1 MSQQTE
7 NAFLKTRLRLFSGQL
22 IPFETLGEMVRLD
35 QEQIVQEL
43 SQYNDVVD
51 VDASIKQ
58 IEQQLCQAM
67 FSDFKILLRP
77 WHGNYFRFL
86 KQSLRWFE
94 LVNLKVLIR
103 GKFTGVTE
111 NRLTEQ
117 LINLGEFADLPVR
130 QLVETDDPFEML
142 RLLENT
148 AYGSIVRRARRVF
161 EDQGQELFS
170 LDSAIDRNFFLELA
184 HRARFL
190 DLQDQ
195 SLLKEVY
202 GVLMDRFNL
211 LWLMR
216 YRFSYGLSP
225 AKSYYL
231 LTATGSQL
239 HSVEL
244 MNLAKKE
251 SLDEVIAAL
260 PDKYRAMLA
269 DLDSIYQ
276 VEQVMELYSLS
287 ACRRCLAQSHS
298 LMSQTLAYL
307 ILRDAETRY
316 LLAILKG
323 KQLGFDQELIE
334 QSIGVLSA

>member
-1 MSQQTE
+1 MTQQTE
-7 NAFLKTRLRLFSGQL
+7 NAFLKTRLRLLSGQL
-22 IPFETLGEMVRLD
+22 MPFDSLSEMVRLD
-35 QEQIVQEL
+35 QEQIVREL
-43 SQYNDVVD
+43 SQHNDVID
-51 VDASIKQ
+51 VDAPFRQ
-58 IEQQLCQAM
+58 VEQQLCQAM

-103 GKFTGVTE
+103 GKFTGVHE
-111 NRLTEQ
+111 SELTKQ
-117 LINLGEFADLPVR
+117 LVNLGDFADLPVR

-148 AYGSIVRRARRVF
+148 AYGSIVRRARRIF
-161 EDQGQELFS
+161 EEQGQELFS
-170 LDSAIDRNFFLELA
+170 LDSAIDRNFFLELT

-190 DLQDQ
+190 SLQDQ
-195 SLLKEVY
+195 SLLKEVF
-202 GVLMDRFNL
+202 GALMDRFNL

-231 LTATGSQL
+231 LTATGSHL

-244 MNLAKKE
+244 MSLAKKE
-251 SLDEVIAAL
+251 SLAEMIAAL
-260 PDKYRAMLA
+260 PEKFRRMLS
-269 DLDSIYQ
+269 DLENIYQ

-287 ACRRCLAQSHS
+287 ACRRCLGQSQS

-323 KQLGFDQELIE
+323 KHLGFDEELIA
-334 QSIGVLSA
+334 QSIGVVSA